1 MTNEKSSGFKVV
13 SIDRS
18 RFQIHTESFIKTY
31 SASYSITDFL
41 NLFLFLWVIV
51 AILDPDPDSESASGS
66 TDLNEFRSNPDPD
79 PKHWLKVE
87 FTQRREIL
95 I

>member
-1 MTNEKSSGFKVV
+1 VGLKWYQSIGLAFKFTPRVL
-13 SIDRS
+13 S
-18 RFQIHTESFIKTY
+18 KPTY

-41 NLFLFLWVIV
+41 NLFIFLWVIV
-51 AILDPDPDSESASGS
+51 ALLDQDPDSESASGS
-66 TDLNEFRSNPDPD
+66 TDLNEFGSNPDPD